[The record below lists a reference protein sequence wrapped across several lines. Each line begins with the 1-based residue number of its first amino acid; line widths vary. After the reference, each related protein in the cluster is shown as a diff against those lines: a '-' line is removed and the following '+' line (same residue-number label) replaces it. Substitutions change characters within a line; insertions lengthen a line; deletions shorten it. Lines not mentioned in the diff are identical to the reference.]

1 MATKAEDKK
10 SFIMYVD
17 YQSDFEEMTG
27 DECKT
32 LMMYIFNYER
42 THEEPVIEDRFMRM
56 AWGRIKRDLDRNDSA
71 WLETKEKLSEAGK
84 KGAEKRWHS
93 DNSHPITSD
102 SHPITP
108 IASIAVNVNDNLN
121 VNDNVLEASVLN
133 EPRFSAEAERDKQLE
148 KVLQELEEKYVE
160 EKKYLSMDEAAEL
173 AWK

>member
-17 YQSDFEEMTG
+17 YQNDFEEMTG

-42 THEEPVIEDRFMRM
+42 NHVEPIIEDRFMRM

-93 DNSHPITSD
+93 DDSHPIASD

-108 IASIAVNVNDNLN
+108 MASIAVN

-133 EPRFSAEAERDKQLE
+133 EPRFSAEAERDVQLE